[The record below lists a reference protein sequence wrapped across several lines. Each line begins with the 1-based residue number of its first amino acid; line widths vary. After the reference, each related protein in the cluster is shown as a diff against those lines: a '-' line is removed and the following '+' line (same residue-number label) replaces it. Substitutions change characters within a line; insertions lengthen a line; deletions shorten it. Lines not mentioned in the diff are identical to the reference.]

1 MRLNLLKLLRSVVE
15 VHPNRTILVE
25 KYELLDVVE
34 RLSKTDGAVLVRELA
49 REIVPTLRP
58 VLMRPSII
66 PAAGGASGS
75 GSAGTSKST
84 PAAHKLK
91 VRSQSIDRNIRGSPF
106 SPPIQGGSGP
116 GVGDQERGK
125 DARRGDPPREKVFTK
140 DISPSLRESISSN
153 GRRVLPKLKPREDQN
168 GKPDKEP
175 YYCSA
180 DEGGGINGM
189 ELRERERGLLISRKV
204 RRAASE
210 ASSPL
215 QPSSSASQLPAPN
228 AISKGRGSLDNMK
241 GVKRPTSIPGPLVF
255 QDERDHAAPKEGK
268 RPVGMRLGTFT
279 FEKNSSDGVATLSS
293 STASSTQTAGLVE
306 AGAGAGA
313 GAGMSSFN
321 SSFGSFS
328 FSTSR
333 FKSRIPRQKLNDVA
347 AWLERNDGL
356 EMD

>member
-34 RLSKTDGAVLVRELA
+34 MLSKTDGAVLVRELA

-58 VLMRPSII
+58 VLMRPPIT
-66 PAAGGASGS
+66 PTAGISGS
-75 GSAGTSKST
+75 GSAGTSGLT

-91 VRSQSIDRNIRGSPF
+91 VRSQSMDRNIRGSPF
-106 SPPIQGGSGP
+106 SPPIQGGSGS
-116 GVGDQERGK
+116 GSGDQGHREK
-125 DARRGDPPREKVFTK
+125 DVRRGDPPRGKVFTK
-140 DISPSLRESISSN
+140 ENLPSLRESIPSN
-153 GRRVLPKLKPREDQN
+153 GRRVLPKLKPRED
-168 GKPDKEP
+168 KPDKEL

-180 DEGGGINGM
+180 DEGGVINGT

-210 ASSPL
+210 ASSSL
-215 QPSSSASQLPAPN
+215 QPSSSASQLRAPN
-228 AISKGRGSLDNMK
+228 TISKGRGSLDNMK
-241 GVKRPTSIPGPLVF
+241 GVKRPTSTPGPLVF
-255 QDERDHAAPKEGK
+255 QDEKNHAAPKEGK
-268 RPVGMRLGTFT
+268 RPVGTRLGTFT
-279 FEKNSSDGVATLSS
+279 FEKDLNDSVAILSS
-293 STASSTQTAGLVE
+293 STTSSTQTAELVE
-306 AGAGAGA
+306 AGAE
-313 GAGMSSFN
+313 AGMDSFN
-321 SSFGSFS
+321 SSFNSFS
-328 FSTSR
+328 FSASR

>member
-25 KYELLDVVE
+25 KYELLDVVGM
-34 RLSKTDGAVLVRELA
+34 LSKTDGAVLVRELA

-58 VLMRPSII
+58 VLMRPPII
-66 PAAGGASGS
+66 PAASGASGS
-75 GSAGTSKST
+75 ASVGTSGST

-106 SPPIQGGSGP
+106 GPPIQGGSGP
-116 GVGDQERGK
+116 GVGDQGYREK
-125 DARRGDPPREKVFTK
+125 DARRGDPPRGKVFTK
-140 DISPSLRESISSN
+140 ENSPSLRESISSN

-168 GKPDKEP
+168 GKPDKGLF
-175 YYCSA
+175 YCSA
-180 DEGGGINGM
+180 DEGGVVNGT

-210 ASSPL
+210 ASSSL

-228 AISKGRGSLDNMK
+228 TISKGRGSLDNMK
-241 GVKRPTSIPGPLVF
+241 GVKRPTSTPGPLVF
-255 QDERDHAAPKEGK
+255 QDEKNRAAPKEGK
-268 RPVGMRLGTFT
+268 RPVGARLGTFT
-279 FEKNSSDGVATLSS
+279 FEKDSNDGVETLSNSTTS
-293 STASSTQTAGLVE
+293 SLRTAELVE
-306 AGAGAGA
+306 AGAE
-313 GAGMSSFN
+313 AGMDSFN
-321 SSFGSFS
+321 SSFSSFS
-328 FSTSR
+328 FSASR